1 VRIERQSP
9 LMYKYAIGTQL
20 ELRADVSSALRNV
33 YQLSMQIYEF
43 TFIPDLEFLQCALA
57 SVILL

>member
-1 VRIERQSP
+1 
-9 LMYKYAIGTQL
+9 MYKYAIGTQL

-57 SVILL
+57 SVILLWDI